1 MSELN
6 ISISKI

>member
-6 ISISKI
+6 

>member
-6 ISISKI
+6 YS